1 MLRSAPIIADTANA
15 GHLSP
20 YRNEVELQVC
30 AGLPLGIDPNCEY
43 EESHFLLPPDE
54 RLTFVSDGVV
64 EARNT
69 SGELFVFE
77 RMQRIAN
84 SGTRAI
90 AQAAVEFGQN
100 DDITVLS
107 VTRTVGL
114 NPTLQ

>member
-1 MLRSAPIIADTANA
+1 M
-15 GHLSP
+15 
-20 YRNEVELQVC
+20 
-30 AGLPLGIDPNCEY
+30 Y
-43 EESHFLLPPDE
+43 EEIHFLLQPEE

-69 SGELFVFE
+69 SGELFGFE

-114 NPTLQ
+114 NPALQ